1 MRRRTLLA
9 VVAALAVAP
18 FASADRGLSGAVRI
32 DGSSTVYPI
41 TEAVAE
47 EFFYAGHQN
56 VRVTVGFSG
65 TGGGFKKFGVGEIDI
80 SNASRPIK
88 PSERAQLESAGIE
101 FIELPIA
108 YDGLCVV
115 VNPAND
121 WANSLTVDEIKK
133 IFLDGSTVETWR
145 DVRPSWP
152 DQPIEIYAPGTDSGT
167 FDYFKEVIAGKT
179 GSIRGDMSVSEDDN
193 ILVRGVAGNRNAIG
207 FFGIAYYL
215 ENRDKLRSVPIDGG
229 SGPVKPTPETVESG
243 EYAPF
248 SRPLFIYV
256 NAESAKEPQVAE
268 FVDFYLDNAQELAT
282 EVGYVGLPNHIKMK
296 VRRVW
301 QQRETGTRFL
311 TEGGEKIHKPL
322 RELY

>member
-1 MRRRTLLA
+1 MRRRI
-9 VVAALAVAP
+9 VLAVAAAVL
-18 FASADRGLSGAVRI
+18 ASPLTVADSGLTGSVRI

-47 EFFYAGHQN
+47 EFFYEGYRD
-56 VRVTVGFSG
+56 VKVTVGFSG
-65 TGGGFKKFGVGEIDI
+65 TGGGFKKFAAGEIEIAD
-80 SNASRPIK
+80 ASRPIK
-88 PSERAQLESAGIE
+88 ATEMASLESAGIA

-115 VNPAND
+115 VNPANT
-121 WANSLTVDEIKK
+121 WADSLTVDEIKR
-133 IFLDGSTVETWR
+133 IFLDGSTVETWS
-145 DVRPSWP
+145 DVRPNWP
-152 DQPIEIYAPGTDSGT
+152 DVPIELYAPGTDSGT
-167 FDYFKEVIAGKT
+167 FDYFKEVIARDSGA
-179 GSIRGDMSVSEDDN
+179 IRGDMSVSEDDN

-229 SGPVKPTPETVESG
+229 AGPIKPTHETVEDGS
-243 EYAPF
+243 YAPF

-256 NAESAKEPQVAE
+256 NAASAQEPQVAA
-268 FVDFYLDNAQELAT
+268 FVDFYLENAQELAND
-282 EVGYVGLPNHIKMK
+282 VGYVGLPNHIGMK

-301 QQRETGTRFL
+301 ERRETGTRFL
-311 TEGGEKIHKPL
+311 TDSGEKVHKPL

>member
-1 MRRRTLLA
+1 
-9 VVAALAVAP
+9 VAAAVLASPLTVAD
-18 FASADRGLSGAVRI
+18 SGLTGSVRI

-47 EFFYAGHQN
+47 EFFYEGYRD
-56 VRVTVGFSG
+56 VKVTVGFSG
-65 TGGGFKKFGVGEIDI
+65 TGGGFKKFAAGEIEIAD
-80 SNASRPIK
+80 ASRPIK
-88 PSERAQLESAGIE
+88 ATEMASLESAGIA

-115 VNPAND
+115 VNPANT
-121 WANSLTVDEIKK
+121 WADSLTVDEIKR
-133 IFLDGSTVETWR
+133 IFLDGSTVETWS
-145 DVRPSWP
+145 DVRPNWP
-152 DQPIEIYAPGTDSGT
+152 DVPIELYAPGTDSGT
-167 FDYFKEVIAGKT
+167 FDYFKEVIARDSGA
-179 GSIRGDMSVSEDDN
+179 IRGDMSVSEDDN

-229 SGPVKPTPETVESG
+229 AGPIKPTHETVEDGS
-243 EYAPF
+243 YAPF

-256 NAESAKEPQVAE
+256 NAASAQEPQVAA
-268 FVDFYLDNAQELAT
+268 FVDFYLENAQELAND
-282 EVGYVGLPNHIKMK
+282 VGYVGLPNHIGMK

-301 QQRETGTRFL
+301 ERRETGTRFL
-311 TEGGEKIHKPL
+311 TDSGEKVHKPL